1 MGGLREGKRTRNLCN
16 RNVNLNLPR
25 YQESAPGALQAAGK
39 CVWNEKLQRPD
50 TVLQEFRERPP
61 STSVR
66 LLPSLPGQMKDDFQ
80 QVEELTEGIP
90 RKQNPTVVGML
101 GDQISL
107 SQFLLRYQHLTAL
120 IRLHGGKTFP
130 FLILLPAVLAP
141 NPSQGWDASP
151 QPQRALLGMR
161 SLVQDRFP
169 ADN

>member
-1 MGGLREGKRTRNLCN
+1 MHLEHFR
-16 RNVNLNLPR
+16 
-25 YQESAPGALQAAGK
+25 
-39 CVWNEKLQRPD
+39 
-50 TVLQEFRERPP
+50 LQENAFGMKSYKGLTRFCRSSGRPP

-80 QVEELTEGIP
+80 HVEELTEGIP

-130 FLILLPAVLAP
+130 FLVLLPAVLAP